1 MSENKLKTAI
11 LGLDGEGQL
20 LAKAASQVDYFQIQA
35 VADRDASLAEK
46 VAAEYKCAGYDD
58 YRQLVMQNQLDCLLV
73 AAGMHSCDE
82 HIRSA
87 MKKKF
92 NILKLAPAARNFEE
106 AVEFVRLAESEN
118 IKFAVANPYRFA
130 QSFCAFRQFLEEGRL
145 SVSARPRSGEGA
157 RPDEPSLDGEEVFLI
172 VASCNVGEGPH
183 SAWRSD
189 PKLAGGG
196 VLLYDC
202 YQIIDQILWNFPI
215 PQQIFSLN
223 TSQAADKQQ
232 RLCLTEDT
240 ALVTMKFSDTLTG
253 SLVAFRRAGPGTK
266 QESLSVYGKDRIIM
280 VNHSRFAVSD
290 GLGQIIEE
298 TKSDDNELCCMTKLL
313 KDFALSILLP
323 DENKLTSSGRENLKN
338 MAVIEAAYLSARTSM
353 PEEPVRVLQ
362 RVQLEPSDVQPAS
375 RPASAL

>member
-11 LGLDGEGQL
+11 LGLEGDGQL
-20 LAKAASQVDYFQIQA
+20 LVKAASQLDYFQIQA
-35 VADRDASLAEK
+35 VADRDANLAEK

-58 YRQLVMQNQLDCLLV
+58 YRQLVIQNQLDCLFV

-82 HIRSA
+82 HIRAA

-92 NILKLAPAARNFEE
+92 HILKLAPAARNFEE
-106 AVEFVRLAESEN
+106 AVEFVRLAEDEN
-118 IKFAVANPYRFA
+118 VKFAIANPYRFA
-130 QSFCAFRQFLEEGRL
+130 QSFRAFRQFLQEGRL
-145 SVSARPRSGEGA
+145 EQ
-157 RPDEPSLDGEEVFLI
+157 VFLI
-172 VASCNVGEGPH
+172 TAFCNVGDESGP
-183 SAWRSD
+183 AWRSD

-196 VLLYDC
+196 VLLCNC
-202 YQIIDQILWNFPI
+202 YQVIDHIMWTFPI
-215 PQQIFSLN
+215 PQSVYSLN
-223 TSQAADKQQ
+223 TSQAADKKQ

-240 ALVTMKFSDTLTG
+240 SLVTMKFSDTLTG
-253 SLVAFRRAGPGTK
+253 NLVAFRRAGPGAR

-280 VNHSRFAVSD
+280 VNTSRLVVSD

-298 TKSDDNELCCMTKLL
+298 RKYDDDELCCMTGLL

-323 DENKLTSSGRENLKN
+323 EENKLCSSARENLKN

-362 RVQLEPSDVQPAS
+362 MAQLGPSDIQAVN

>member
-1 MSENKLKTAI
+1 MSEGKLKIAI
-11 LGLDGEGQL
+11 LGLEGEGQL
-20 LAKAASQVDYFQIQA
+20 LAKAASQVDYFQILA
-35 VADRDASLAEK
+35 VADRETGLAEK

-58 YRQLVMQNQLDCLLV
+58 YRQLVMQNELDCLLV

-106 AVEFVRLAESEN
+106 AVEFVRLAEEEH
-118 IKFAVANPYRFA
+118 IKFAVANPFRFA
-130 QSFCAFRQFLEEGRL
+130 QSFRAFRQFLEEGRL
-145 SVSARPRSGEGA
+145 SVSARPSIDVE
-157 RPDEPSLDGEEVFLI
+157 DVFLI
-172 VASCNVGEGPH
+172 TAFCDVGEESRSG
-183 SAWRSD
+183 WRSD

-196 VLLYDC
+196 VLLCDC
-202 YQIIDQILWNFPI
+202 YQIIDQIMWNFAM

-223 TSQAADKQQ
+223 TSQAADKKQ

-240 ALVTMKFSDTLTG
+240 SLVTMRFSDTLTG
-253 SLVAFRRAGPGTK
+253 NLVAFRRAGPGAKWDTTWGIPLW
-266 QESLSVYGKDRIIM
+266 QELLSVYGKDRILT
-280 VNHSRFAVSD
+280 VSASRFAVSD
-290 GLGQIIEE
+290 GLGRIIEE
-298 TKSDDNELCCMTKLL
+298 TRYDDDELLCMTKLL

-323 DENKLTSSGRENLKN
+323 EENKLCSSGRENLKD

-362 RVQLEPSDVQPAS
+362 MAQLGPRDI
-375 RPASAL
+375 

>member
-1 MSENKLKTAI
+1 LADRSKIKKKMSESKLKIAI

-20 LAKAASQVDYFQIQA
+20 LAKAASRMDYFQIQA
-35 VADRDASLAEK
+35 VADRDANLAER

-58 YRQLVMQNQLDCLLV
+58 YRQLVIQNQLDCLLV

-82 HIRSA
+82 HIRAA

-106 AVEFVRLAESEN
+106 AVEFVRLAEDEN
-118 IKFAVANPYRFA
+118 VKFAVANPYRFA
-130 QSFCAFRQFLEEGRL
+130 QSFRAFRQFLQEGRL
-145 SVSARPRSGEGA
+145 EQI
-157 RPDEPSLDGEEVFLI
+157 FLI
-172 VASCNVGEGPH
+172 VAFCNVGEGPH

-196 VLLYDC
+196 VLLCDC

-215 PQQIFSLN
+215 PQQVYSLN
-223 TSQAADKQQ
+223 TSQAVDKQQ

-253 SLVAFRRAGPGTK
+253 NLVAFRRAGQGAK
-266 QESLSVYGKDRIIM
+266 QDFLSVYGKDRILT
-280 VNHSRFAVSD
+280 VNPSRFAVSD

-298 TKSDDNELCCMTKLL
+298 TKSDDDELLRMTKLL

-323 DENKLTSSGRENLKN
+323 QENKLTSSGRENLKD
-338 MAVIEAAYLSARTSM
+338 MAVIEAAYLSARTSL

-362 RVQLEPSDVQPAS
+362 MAQLGPGDIQAAS